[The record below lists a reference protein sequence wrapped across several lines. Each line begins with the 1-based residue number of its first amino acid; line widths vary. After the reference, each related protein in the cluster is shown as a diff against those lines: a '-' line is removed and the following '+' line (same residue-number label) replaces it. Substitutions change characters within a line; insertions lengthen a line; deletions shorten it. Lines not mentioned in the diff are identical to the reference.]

1 MTTNR
6 FLFLAMPVR
15 LTMCL
20 FVSALMVAGLSGCG
34 SSRHVSA
41 KRVSSVGAAVSGKGS
56 GASGASQRI
65 DVLGSLPAETRRL
78 LEEARRWMGTS
89 YRYGGSTRSGVD
101 CSGLTSQIFVNALQI
116 KLPRSSA
123 QQSEYCRRIDRS
135 ELMEGDL
142 VFFRTGSKGVSHV
155 GMYVGDGRIIHSST
169 SRGVIVSSLDES
181 YYRRTYHSSGRVER
195 YYAMISGKTGK
206 NKGKTDKNKGKNDKR
221 KDKPAGAPDLK
232 QRMEE
237 SPVSVPA
244 EDLDRLL
251 AGVSRNVSE
260 KVSEKVGEKVAADPK
275 ASKAVSVAADLTAVA
290 SAAADKE
297 KAADRV
303 RKALE
308 KKRRDLEDII
318 DQKVDSVI
326 SDYFD

>member
-15 LTMCL
+15 LTLCL

-34 SSRHVSA
+34 SSRQVSA
-41 KRVSSVGAAVSGKGS
+41 KRAGSVSAAVSGKGS

-65 DVLGSLPAETRRL
+65 DVSGSLPAETRRL

-206 NKGKTDKNKGKNDKR
+206 KNKNKDKNDKR
-221 KDKPAGAPDLK
+221 KDKPADAPDLK

-251 AGVSRNVSE
+251 AGVSRKVSE
-260 KVSEKVGEKVAADPK
+260 KVSEKVAADLK

>member
-15 LTMCL
+15 LTLCL

-41 KRVSSVGAAVSGKGS
+41 KRAASVSAAVSGKGS

-65 DVLGSLPAETRRL
+65 DVSGSLPAETRRL

-195 YYAMISGKTGK
+195 YYAMISGKIGKK
-206 NKGKTDKNKGKNDKR
+206 NKNKDKNDKR
-221 KDKPAGAPDLK
+221 KDKPADAPDLK

-251 AGVSRNVSE
+251 AGVSRKVSE
-260 KVSEKVGEKVAADPK
+260 KVSEKVAADPK

-297 KAADRV
+297 KAADVV

>member
-15 LTMCL
+15 LTLCL
-20 FVSALMVAGLSGCG
+20 FVSALMAAGLSGCG

-41 KRVSSVGAAVSGKGS
+41 KRAASVSAAVSGKGS

-65 DVLGSLPAETRRL
+65 DVSGSLPAETRRL

-206 NKGKTDKNKGKNDKR
+206 KNKNKDKNDKR
-221 KDKPAGAPDLK
+221 KDKPADTPDLK
-232 QRMEE
+232 QRIEE

-251 AGVSRNVSE
+251 AGVSRKVSE
-260 KVSEKVGEKVAADPK
+260 KVSEKVAADPK

-297 KAADRV
+297 KAADVV

>member
-15 LTMCL
+15 LTLCL

-65 DVLGSLPAETRRL
+65 DVSGSLPAETRRL

-206 NKGKTDKNKGKNDKR
+206 NKGKNDKR

-251 AGVSRNVSE
+251 AGVSRKVSE
-260 KVSEKVGEKVAADPK
+260 KVSEKVAADPK

>member
-15 LTMCL
+15 LTLCL

-41 KRVSSVGAAVSGKGS
+41 KRAGSVSAAVSGKGS

-65 DVLGSLPAETRRL
+65 DVSGSLPAETRRL

-206 NKGKTDKNKGKNDKR
+206 KNKNKDKNDKR

-251 AGVSRNVSE
+251 AGVSRKVSE
-260 KVSEKVGEKVAADPK
+260 KVSEKVAADPK

>member
-15 LTMCL
+15 LTLCL

-41 KRVSSVGAAVSGKGS
+41 KRVSSVSAAVSGKGS

-65 DVLGSLPAETRRL
+65 DVSGSLPAETRRL

-206 NKGKTDKNKGKNDKR
+206 NKGKTDKR

-251 AGVSRNVSE
+251 AGVSRKVSE
-260 KVSEKVGEKVAADPK
+260 KVSEKVAADPK

>member
-6 FLFLAMPVR
+6 LFFLAMPVR
-15 LTMCL
+15 LTL
-20 FVSALMVAGLSGCG
+20 LYVVVSALMVAGLSGCG
-34 SSRHVSA
+34 SSRTVTAKRAGSVSA
-41 KRVSSVGAAVSGKGS
+41 VVTKGKGGGS
-56 GASGASQRI
+56 AGASQRI
-65 DVLGSLPAETRRL
+65 DVSGSLPAETRRL

-206 NKGKTDKNKGKNDKR
+206 KNKDKKNGKS
-221 KDKPAGAPDLK
+221 KDKPAKVPDLK

-251 AGVSRNVSE
+251 ADVSR
-260 KVSEKVGEKVAADPK
+260 KVSEKVAANPEVSKVASA
-275 ASKAVSVAADLTAVA
+275 ASDLTAVA
-290 SAAADKE
+290 SVAADKD
-297 KAADRV
+297 KRDDAL

-308 KKRRDLEDII
+308 KKRRALEDII

>member
-15 LTMCL
+15 LTLCL

-65 DVLGSLPAETRRL
+65 DASGSLPAETRRL

-206 NKGKTDKNKGKNDKR
+206 NKGKTDKR

-251 AGVSRNVSE
+251 AGVSRKVSE
-260 KVSEKVGEKVAADPK
+260 KVSEKVAADPK

>member
-65 DVLGSLPAETRRL
+65 DVLGSLPAEPRRL

>member
-15 LTMCL
+15 LTLCL

-41 KRVSSVGAAVSGKGS
+41 KRAASVSAAVSGKGS

-65 DVLGSLPAETRRL
+65 DASGSLPAETRRL

-206 NKGKTDKNKGKNDKR
+206 NKGKTDKR

-251 AGVSRNVSE
+251 AGVSRKVSE
-260 KVSEKVGEKVAADPK
+260 KVSEKVAADPK

>member
-15 LTMCL
+15 LTLCL

-41 KRVSSVGAAVSGKGS
+41 KRAASVSAAVSGKGS

-65 DVLGSLPAETRRL
+65 DVSGSLPAETRRL

-206 NKGKTDKNKGKNDKR
+206 KNKNKDKNDKR
-221 KDKPAGAPDLK
+221 KDNPADAPDLK

-244 EDLDRLL
+244 EDLDRLI
-251 AGVSRNVSE
+251 AGVSRKVSE
-260 KVSEKVGEKVAADPK
+260 KVSEKVAADPK

-297 KAADRV
+297 KAADWV

>member
-15 LTMCL
+15 LTLCL

-41 KRVSSVGAAVSGKGS
+41 KRVSSVSAAVSGKGS

-65 DVLGSLPAETRRL
+65 DASGSLPAETRRL

-169 SRGVIVSSLDES
+169 SH
-181 YYRRTYHSSGRVER
+181 TT
-195 YYAMISGKTGK
+195 A
-206 NKGKTDKNKGKNDKR
+206 
-221 KDKPAGAPDLK
+221 APTTL
-232 QRMEE
+232 R
-237 SPVSVPA
+237 A
-244 EDLDRLL
+244 EW
-251 AGVSRNVSE
+251 
-260 KVSEKVGEKVAADPK
+260 
-275 ASKAVSVAADLTAVA
+275 
-290 SAAADKE
+290 SATM
-297 KAADRV
+297 R
-303 RKALE
+303 
-308 KKRRDLEDII
+308 
-318 DQKVDSVI
+318 
-326 SDYFD
+326 

>member
-15 LTMCL
+15 LTLCL

-65 DVLGSLPAETRRL
+65 DVSGSLPAETRSL

-206 NKGKTDKNKGKNDKR
+206 NKGKTDKNKGKTDKR

-251 AGVSRNVSE
+251 AGVSRKVSE
-260 KVSEKVGEKVAADPK
+260 KVSEKVAADPK

>member
-206 NKGKTDKNKGKNDKR
+206 NKR

>member
-1 MTTNR
+1 
-6 FLFLAMPVR
+6 
-15 LTMCL
+15 
-20 FVSALMVAGLSGCG
+20 
-34 SSRHVSA
+34 
-41 KRVSSVGAAVSGKGS
+41 
-56 GASGASQRI
+56 
-65 DVLGSLPAETRRL
+65 
-78 LEEARRWMGTS
+78 
-89 YRYGGSTRSGVD
+89 
-101 CSGLTSQIFVNALQI
+101 
-116 KLPRSSA
+116 
-123 QQSEYCRRIDRS
+123 
-135 ELMEGDL
+135 
-142 VFFRTGSKGVSHV
+142 
-155 GMYVGDGRIIHSST
+155 
-169 SRGVIVSSLDES
+169 
-181 YYRRTYHSSGRVER
+181 
-195 YYAMISGKTGK
+195 K
-206 NKGKTDKNKGKNDKR
+206 NKGKTDKR

-251 AGVSRNVSE
+251 AGVSRKVSE
-260 KVSEKVGEKVAADPK
+260 KVSEKVAADPK

>member
-15 LTMCL
+15 LTLCL

-41 KRVSSVGAAVSGKGS
+41 KRAASVSAAVSGKGS

-65 DVLGSLPAETRRL
+65 DVSGSLPAETRRL

-206 NKGKTDKNKGKNDKR
+206 KNKNKDKNDKR

-232 QRMEE
+232 QRIEE

-251 AGVSRNVSE
+251 AGVSRKVSE
-260 KVSEKVGEKVAADPK
+260 KVSEKVAADPK

>member
-15 LTMCL
+15 LTLCL
-20 FVSALMVAGLSGCG
+20 FVSTLMVAGLSGCG

-41 KRVSSVGAAVSGKGS
+41 KRVSSVSAAVSGKGS

-65 DVLGSLPAETRRL
+65 DASGSLPAETRRL

-206 NKGKTDKNKGKNDKR
+206 NKGKTDKR

-251 AGVSRNVSE
+251 AGVSRKVSE
-260 KVSEKVGEKVAADPK
+260 KVSEKVAADPK

>member
-65 DVLGSLPAETRRL
+65 DASGSLPAETRRL

-206 NKGKTDKNKGKNDKR
+206 NKGKTDKR

-251 AGVSRNVSE
+251 AGVSRKVSE
-260 KVSEKVGEKVAADPK
+260 KVSEKVAADPK

>member
-15 LTMCL
+15 LTLCL
-20 FVSALMVAGLSGCG
+20 FVSAFMVAGLSGCG

-41 KRVSSVGAAVSGKGS
+41 KRAASVSAAVSGKGS

-65 DVLGSLPAETRRL
+65 DVSGSLPAETRRL

-206 NKGKTDKNKGKNDKR
+206 KNKNKDKNDKR
-221 KDKPAGAPDLK
+221 KDKPADAPDLK

-251 AGVSRNVSE
+251 AGVSRKVSE
-260 KVSEKVGEKVAADPK
+260 KVSEKVAADPK

>member
-15 LTMCL
+15 LTLCL
-20 FVSALMVAGLSGCG
+20 FVSALMVAGMSGCG

-41 KRVSSVGAAVSGKGS
+41 KRVGSVSAAVSGKGS

-65 DVLGSLPAETRRL
+65 DVSGSLPAETRRL

-206 NKGKTDKNKGKNDKR
+206 TDKNKDKNDKR

-251 AGVSRNVSE
+251 AGVSRKVSE
-260 KVSEKVGEKVAADPK
+260 KVSEKVAADPK
-275 ASKAVSVAADLTAVA
+275 ASQAVSAAADLTAVA

-326 SDYFD
+326 SDFFD

>member
-15 LTMCL
+15 LTLCL

-41 KRVSSVGAAVSGKGS
+41 KRVSSVSAAVSGKGS

-65 DVLGSLPAETRRL
+65 DVSGSLPAETRRL

-195 YYAMISGKTGK
+195 YYAMISGKTDK
-206 NKGKTDKNKGKNDKR
+206 NKGKTDKR

-251 AGVSRNVSE
+251 AGVSRKVSE
-260 KVSEKVGEKVAADPK
+260 KVSEKVAADPK
-275 ASKAVSVAADLTAVA
+275 ASKAVSAAADLTAVA

>member
-1 MTTNR
+1 
-6 FLFLAMPVR
+6 
-15 LTMCL
+15 
-20 FVSALMVAGLSGCG
+20 
-34 SSRHVSA
+34 
-41 KRVSSVGAAVSGKGS
+41 
-56 GASGASQRI
+56 
-65 DVLGSLPAETRRL
+65 
-78 LEEARRWMGTS
+78 MGTS

-206 NKGKTDKNKGKNDKR
+206 KNKDKKNGKS
-221 KDKPAGAPDLK
+221 KDKPAKVPDLK

-251 AGVSRNVSE
+251 AGVSR
-260 KVSEKVGEKVAADPK
+260 KVSEKVAANPEVSKVA
-275 ASKAVSVAADLTAVA
+275 SAVSDVATLASVAADK
-290 SAAADKE
+290 DKRDD
-297 KAADRV
+297 AL

-308 KKRRDLEDII
+308 KKRRALEDII

>member
-15 LTMCL
+15 LTLCL

-65 DVLGSLPAETRRL
+65 DVSGSLPAETRRL

-206 NKGKTDKNKGKNDKR
+206 
-221 KDKPAGAPDLK
+221 K
-232 QRMEE
+232 QGQ
-237 SPVSVPA
+237 
-244 EDLDRLL
+244 DR
-251 AGVSRNVSE
+251 
-260 KVSEKVGEKVAADPK
+260 
-275 ASKAVSVAADLTAVA
+275 
-290 SAAADKE
+290 
-297 KAADRV
+297 
-303 RKALE
+303 
-308 KKRRDLEDII
+308 
-318 DQKVDSVI
+318 QKQGQERQAQG
-326 SDYFD
+326 

>member
-1 MTTNR
+1 
-6 FLFLAMPVR
+6 
-15 LTMCL
+15 
-20 FVSALMVAGLSGCG
+20 
-34 SSRHVSA
+34 
-41 KRVSSVGAAVSGKGS
+41 
-56 GASGASQRI
+56 
-65 DVLGSLPAETRRL
+65 
-78 LEEARRWMGTS
+78 MGTS

-206 NKGKTDKNKGKNDKR
+206 KNKDKKNGKS
-221 KDKPAGAPDLK
+221 KDKPAKVPDLK

-251 AGVSRNVSE
+251 AGVSR
-260 KVSEKVGEKVAADPK
+260 KVGEKVAANPEVSK
-275 ASKAVSVAADLTAVA
+275 VASAVSDVATLASVAADK
-290 SAAADKE
+290 DKRDD
-297 KAADRV
+297 AL

-308 KKRRDLEDII
+308 KKRRALEDII

>member
-15 LTMCL
+15 LTLCL

-65 DVLGSLPAETRRL
+65 DVSGSLPAETRRL

-206 NKGKTDKNKGKNDKR
+206 NKGKTDKR

-251 AGVSRNVSE
+251 AGVSRKVSE
-260 KVSEKVGEKVAADPK
+260 KVSEKVAADPK

>member
-206 NKGKTDKNKGKNDKR
+206 NKGKTDKR

-232 QRMEE
+232 QRME
-237 SPVSVPA
+237 
-244 EDLDRLL
+244 
-251 AGVSRNVSE
+251 
-260 KVSEKVGEKVAADPK
+260 
-275 ASKAVSVAADLTAVA
+275 
-290 SAAADKE
+290 
-297 KAADRV
+297 
-303 RKALE
+303 
-308 KKRRDLEDII
+308 
-318 DQKVDSVI
+318 
-326 SDYFD
+326 

>member
-15 LTMCL
+15 LTLCL

-41 KRVSSVGAAVSGKGS
+41 KRAASVSAAVSGKGS

-65 DVLGSLPAETRRL
+65 DVSGSLPAETRRL

-206 NKGKTDKNKGKNDKR
+206 KNKNKDKNDKR
-221 KDKPAGAPDLK
+221 KDKPADAPDLK

-251 AGVSRNVSE
+251 AGVSRKVSE
-260 KVSEKVGEKVAADPK
+260 KVSEKVAADPK

>member
-6 FLFLAMPVR
+6 LFFLAMPVR
-15 LTMCL
+15 LTL
-20 FVSALMVAGLSGCG
+20 LYVVVSALMVAGLSGCG
-34 SSRHVSA
+34 SSRTVTA
-41 KRVSSVGAAVSGKGS
+41 KRAGSVGAVVTKGKGGGS
-56 GASGASQRI
+56 AGASQRI
-65 DVLGSLPAETRRL
+65 DVSGSLPAETRRL

-206 NKGKTDKNKGKNDKR
+206 KNKDKKNGKS
-221 KDKPAGAPDLK
+221 KDKPAKVPDLK

-251 AGVSRNVSE
+251 AGVSR
-260 KVSEKVGEKVAADPK
+260 KVSEKVAANPEVSKVA
-275 ASKAVSVAADLTAVA
+275 SAVSDVATLASVAADK
-290 SAAADKE
+290 DKRDD
-297 KAADRV
+297 AL

-308 KKRRDLEDII
+308 KKRRALEDII

>member
-15 LTMCL
+15 LTLCL

-65 DVLGSLPAETRRL
+65 DVSGSLPAETRRL

-181 YYRRTYHSSGRVER
+181 CYRRTYHSSGRVER

-206 NKGKTDKNKGKNDKR
+206 NKGKTDKR

-251 AGVSRNVSE
+251 AGVSRKVSE
-260 KVSEKVGEKVAADPK
+260 KVSEKVAADPK

>member
-65 DVLGSLPAETRRL
+65 DVSGSLPAETRRL

-206 NKGKTDKNKGKNDKR
+206 NKGKTDKR

-251 AGVSRNVSE
+251 AGVSRKVSE
-260 KVSEKVGEKVAADPK
+260 KVSEKVAADPK

>member
-15 LTMCL
+15 LTLCL

-41 KRVSSVGAAVSGKGS
+41 KRVSSVSAAVSGKGS

-65 DVLGSLPAETRRL
+65 DASGSLPAETRRL

-181 YYRRTYHSSGRVER
+181 YFRRTYHSSGRVER

-206 NKGKTDKNKGKNDKR
+206 NKGKTDKR

-251 AGVSRNVSE
+251 AGVSRKVSE
-260 KVSEKVGEKVAADPK
+260 KVSEKVAADPK

>member
-15 LTMCL
+15 LTLCL

-41 KRVSSVGAAVSGKGS
+41 KRVSSVSAAVSGKGS

-65 DVLGSLPAETRRL
+65 DASGSLPAETRRL

-206 NKGKTDKNKGKNDKR
+206 NKGKTDKR

-251 AGVSRNVSE
+251 AGVSRKVSE
-260 KVSEKVGEKVAADPK
+260 KVSEKVAADPK

>member
-15 LTMCL
+15 LTLCL

-41 KRVSSVGAAVSGKGS
+41 KRAASVSAAVSGKGS

-65 DVLGSLPAETRRL
+65 DVSGSLPAETRRL

-206 NKGKTDKNKGKNDKR
+206 NKGKTDKR

-251 AGVSRNVSE
+251 AGVSRKVSE
-260 KVSEKVGEKVAADPK
+260 KVSEKVAADPK

>member
-15 LTMCL
+15 LTLCL

-65 DVLGSLPAETRRL
+65 DVSGSLPAETRRL

-155 GMYVGDGRIIHSST
+155 GMYVGGGQFIFLHACGFQALNGFDRAVHQ
-169 SRGVIVSSLDES
+169 
-181 YYRRTYHSSGRVER
+181 
-195 YYAMISGKTGK
+195 
-206 NKGKTDKNKGKNDKR
+206 
-221 KDKPAGAPDLK
+221 AGEAF
-232 QRMEE
+232 
-237 SPVSVPA
+237 
-244 EDLDRLL
+244 
-251 AGVSRNVSE
+251 
-260 KVSEKVGEKVAADPK
+260 
-275 ASKAVSVAADLTAVA
+275 
-290 SAAADKE
+290 
-297 KAADRV
+297 KAA
-303 RKALE
+303 LFHGGTSYSFH
-308 KKRRDLEDII
+308 RRIP
-318 DQKVDSVI
+318 
-326 SDYFD
+326 YFC